1 MIKSNIL
8 IICSVILFSCNN
20 KKQEASLKYPESRKD
35 TTVKDNYFGTI
46 VADPYRWL
54 ENDSSHETADWVK
67 RQNAFTQSYLSSIS
81 FRNTLK
87 TRFSELYNFEKYSA
101 PFSRGNFTY
110 YYRNCKF
117 VFVTN

>member
-1 MIKSNIL
+1 MSRL
-8 IICSVILFSCNN
+8 LYFVFG
-20 KKQEASLKYPESRKD
+20 SLLLVACQSPKPEITQNYPETRQD
-35 TTVKDNYFGTI
+35 TSIVDVYFGTR